1 MSSNYYQILGIPE
14 NASLSDIK
22 KSYRNLAKMW
32 HPDRNK
38 NSAESVSKFKLISEA
53 YEILSNN
60 RTREDYDEQLKYGN
74 MTING
79 HPYSNAMDMFNK
91 IFMNNLHN
99 SYDVFDTPF
108 FQTDNDAFQYGDN
121 LFGDDQSLH
130 PNCEFSSSSS
140 SSSSSTYSIN
150 GETFEEMKETRNG
163 VTREVKKKNGI
174 IISDITTG
182 SNGQIISDKKIKN

>member
-1 MSSNYYQILGIPE
+1 MSSNYYQILEISENSSLPE
-14 NASLSDIK
+14 IK
-22 KSYRNLAKMW
+22 KSYRNLAKIW

-53 YEILSNN
+53 YETLSNK
-60 RTREDYDEQLKYGN
+60 RTREEYDEQLKYEN

-79 HPYSNAMDMFNK
+79 HPYSDPMDMFSK
-91 IFMNNLHN
+91 VFMNDLHN
-99 SYDVFDTPF
+99 SYDLFDTPF

-121 LFGDDQSLH
+121 LFGDQPTTH

-140 SSSSSTYSIN
+140 SSSSSTYSVN
-150 GETFEEMKETRNG
+150 GETYEEMKETRNG
-163 VTREVKKKNGI
+163 FTREVKKKNGV

-182 SNGQIISDKKIKN
+182 SNGEIISDKRIKN